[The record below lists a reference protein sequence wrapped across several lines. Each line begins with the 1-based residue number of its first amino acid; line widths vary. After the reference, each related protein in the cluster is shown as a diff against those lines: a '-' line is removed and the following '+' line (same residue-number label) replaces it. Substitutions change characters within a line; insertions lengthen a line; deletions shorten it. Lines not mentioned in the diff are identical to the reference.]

1 MPNDAQVGPRQTIVA
16 PRREFAALSAARDEA
31 LAERAAI
38 AEIIQIVNSSP
49 GDLAPVF
56 DAIPEKAHSLCEV
69 AYGGLAVYDGEH
81 FRMVATRGY
90 PEHVSEAVRRPFRG
104 NIHHQELVCGER
116 Y

>member
-1 MPNDAQVGPRQTIVA
+1 MPDDAQVDPGQTIA
-16 PRREFAALSAARDEA
+16 ALRREFAALSAERDEA
-31 LAERAAI
+31 LAELEAI

-56 DAIPEKAHSLCEV
+56 NAIPEKAHSLCEV

-90 PEHVSEAVRRPFRG
+90 PEHVSEAVCRPFRG
-104 NIHHQELVCGER
+104 NIQHQELVRGER